1 MRLAGFIDRRF
12 WQEDTGKLRE
22 GIDASAAKN
31 DGRGGEADL
40 YQRGRVSV
48 RWKLPAAPE
57 GQTRRSGRARVR
69 RKSAPGRTTHVLSR
83 HRRLQA
89 PAVARL
95 DALDPKDLRRRRQ

>member
-12 WQEDTGKLRE
+12 WQEDTGKLRG
-22 GIDASAAKN
+22 GIRASAAKN

-48 RWKLPAAPE
+48 RWKLPPEAA
-57 GQTRRSGRARVR
+57 GQTRRSGGARVR
-69 RKSAPGRTTHVLSR
+69 RKSAPRRATYVLSR

-95 DALDPKDLRRRRQ
+95 DALD